1 MSSFVLCDDSDWE
14 ELYEAESH
22 KWFRLQDAKEII
34 GHPRISVYV
43 HEWWCASINDDR
55 AEYLEQQIEILAHFG
70 YIVLVY
76 KWEGGREEVYK
87 VEHIAVIDSP
97 QIEMFPSS
105 SVAVY
110 ETEDNDCEGGSC
122 KI

>member
-14 ELYEAESH
+14 DMYEAESY

-34 GHPRISVYV
+34 GHPRIVVYV
-43 HEWWCASINDDR
+43 HEGWCANIDDDR
-55 AEYLEQQIEILAHFG
+55 REYLEQQVEILAHFG

-76 KWEGGREEVYK
+76 KSESGREEVYE
-87 VEHIAVIDSP
+87 VQQTAVIESP
-97 QIEMFPSS
+97 LVEMFPSNA
-105 SVAVY
+105 VAVY
-110 ETEDNDCEGGSC
+110 ETEDNDCEGGAC

>member
-14 ELYEAESH
+14 DMYEAESY

-34 GHPRISVYV
+34 GHPRIVVYV
-43 HEWWCASINDDR
+43 HEGWCANIDDDR
-55 AEYLEQQIEILAHFG
+55 REYLEQQVEILAHFG

-76 KWEGGREEVYK
+76 KSESGREEVYE
-87 VEHIAVIDSP
+87 VQQTAVIESP
-97 QIEMFPSS
+97 QVEMFPSNA
-105 SVAVY
+105 VAVY

>member
-14 ELYEAESH
+14 TMYEAESY

-34 GHPRISVYV
+34 GHPRIIVYV
-43 HEWWCASINDDR
+43 HEGWCGSVDDDR

-76 KWEGGREEVYK
+76 KWEDGKEEVYK
-87 VEHIAVIDSP
+87 VEHTAVIDSP
-97 QIEMFPSS
+97 QVEMFPSS

-110 ETEDNDCEGGSC
+110 ETEDNDCAGGSC

>member
-14 ELYEAESH
+14 EMYEAESY

-34 GHPRISVYV
+34 GHPRIVVYV
-43 HEWWCASINDDR
+43 HEGWCANIDDDR
-55 AEYLEQQIEILAHFG
+55 REYLEQQVEILAHFG

-76 KWEGGREEVYK
+76 KSESGREEVYE
-87 VEHIAVIDSP
+87 VQQTAVIESP
-97 QIEMFPSS
+97 QVEMFPSNA
-105 SVAVY
+105 VAVY

>member
-34 GHPRISVYV
+34 GHPRIIVYV
-43 HEWWCASINDDR
+43 HEGWCASINDDR
-55 AEYLEQQIEILAHFG
+55 IEYLEQQIEILAHFG

-76 KWEGGREEVYK
+76 KWEGGREEVYE